1 MAKLKEKKQ
10 DRKKEKTREKFQ
22 FPLTKTNFMIIGL
35 GVLILII
42 GYICMAVPDD
52 PDAFMT
58 RTLAPILLVFAY
70 LIIIP
75 IGLFY
80 RDKRLRKQ

>member
-1 MAKLKEKKQ
+1 MAKVKSKKI
-10 DRKKEKTREKFQ
+10 KKEEHFH
-22 FPLTKTNFMIIGL
+22 FPLTTANF
-35 GVLILII
+35 LILII
-42 GYICMAVPDD
+42 GVVVLIAGYIFMAVPDD

-58 RTLAPILLVFAY
+58 RTLSPILLVLAY

-80 RDKRLRKQ
+80 REKKE